1 MVRNVTDE
9 QLPISQKLKV
19 IESETLYKTDKW
31 WAAVVLVDSF
41 GRKQIAIYLWA
52 RKGDEWK
59 RRQKFVIHDKGEW
72 LQIKDAVEK
81 LIDKLTA

>member
-1 MVRNVTDE
+1 MSDE

-19 IESETLYKTDKW
+19 IESKTLYRTDKW
-31 WAAVVLVDSF
+31 WAAVAVLDSF

-52 RKGDEWK
+52 RKDNEWK

-72 LQIKDAVEK
+72 FQIKDAVEK
-81 LIDKLTA
+81 LIDKLPT